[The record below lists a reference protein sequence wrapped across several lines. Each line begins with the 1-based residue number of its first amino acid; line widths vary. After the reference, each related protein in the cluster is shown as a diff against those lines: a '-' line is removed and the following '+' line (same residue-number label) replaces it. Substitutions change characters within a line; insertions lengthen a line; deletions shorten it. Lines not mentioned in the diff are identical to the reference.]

1 MEMEWVLVGLGVLI
15 LFGGDGLIYAAIR
28 RRQQIKRSNSG
39 STVQGRAERG
49 NWKPLMV
56 LGVAAQPL
64 GGLLVAYALWKLFG
78 QITS

>member
-28 RRQQIKRSNSG
+28 RRQQIKRSDSG
-39 STVQGRAERG
+39 STVQGRSERG
-49 NWKPLMV
+49 SWKPLMV

-64 GGLLVAYALWKLFG
+64 GGLLFVYALWRLFG
-78 QITS
+78 QLTS